1 MRAYHNEGKA
11 LTESFCQ
18 RCTGK
23 FDFSHMTSS
32 FCMLHSYIWRKLS
45 VTVYS
50 VKPGVYIHFKFGP
63 ILINTDRV
71 LSSYADNELKR
82 SLLYHCSVQ
91 TYGTNDRE
99 YH

>member
-1 MRAYHNEGKA
+1 MRAYLNEGKA

-18 RCTGK
+18 
-23 FDFSHMTSS
+23 FDFSHMASS
-32 FCMLHSYIWRKLS
+32 FCMLHFRYGLERETGDLHS
-45 VTVYS
+45 
-50 VKPGVYIHFKFGP
+50 KFGP

-82 SLLYHCSVQ
+82 LLLYHCSVQ
-91 TYGTNDRE
+91 TYGTKDRE

>member
-1 MRAYHNEGKA
+1 MRAYLNEGKA

-32 FCMLHSYIWRKLS
+32 FCMLHLYIWRKLRYGLERE
-45 VTVYS
+45 T
-50 VKPGVYIHFKFGP
+50 GDLHFKFGP

>member
-1 MRAYHNEGKA
+1 MRAYLNEGKA

-32 FCMLHSYIWRKLS
+32 FCMLHSYIWRKLRYGLEHETRDINS
-45 VTVYS
+45 
-50 VKPGVYIHFKFGP
+50 KFGT

-82 SLLYHCSVQ
+82 LLLYHCSVQ
-91 TYGTNDRE
+91 TNGTNDRE

>member
-1 MRAYHNEGKA
+1 MYLEKTLRYGLERE
-11 LTESFCQ
+11 TE
-18 RCTGK
+18 
-23 FDFSHMTSS
+23 D
-32 FCMLHSYIWRKLS
+32 LHS
-45 VTVYS
+45 
-50 VKPGVYIHFKFGP
+50 KFGP

-82 SLLYHCSVQ
+82 WLLYHCSVQ

>member
-1 MRAYHNEGKA
+1 MHAYLNEGKA

-18 RCTGK
+18 CCTGK

-32 FCMLHSYIWRKLS
+32 CYIHILERETGELHS
-45 VTVYS
+45 
-50 VKPGVYIHFKFGP
+50 KFGP
-63 ILINTDRV
+63 ILMNTDRI